1 MSRLQHHYGAVADA
15 GCVEGF
21 LRSPDDVVRFVVGI
35 EDGIA
40 DVQGRPDALRR
51 EDPRQDF
58 GLDPLQKF
66 PRAVGVGVREVE
78 HHFVGSESAHH
89 VVVAHQ
95 RLQDGDDVAIERGAR
110 RQAVRVDDLL
120 EIGEVE
126 ERDREGLV
134 IPAAPFPFLREAR
147 AERGEEVEAGI
158 LVHQTEP
165 VDHFA
170 VVLHQERH
178 RAGRGEAAQ
187 EIFQRHVFVRSAVP
201 VHREISG
208 GPAHQFDPRGGGD
221 GVIEV
226 EPEVLVVV
234 HVSVGVGH
242 DEMVGVEEAADDPLA
257 DGTAVRVDESIRH
270 VAVALDVEIVG
281 VRVLQ
286 EDDRGMSLQQFA
298 ERIQDL
304 VQRMLG
310 VFLVDEKRQR
320 IRQASHRLGGNRHAL
335 LREIAFGN
343 KFVGRVSGQRI
354 GHRRTSSIQFSHRSS
369 PNSRAAGVLVENMG
383 AMRDNRYTC
392 HMNSSS
398 APSLMGMRLAD
409 YARWMEQHESVARP
423 AYSRMMRTG
432 DGLDIPEP
440 TRAEEQDGV
449 RKFCLPVP
457 GPDGHSLET
466 ESVIIPMNGHH
477 GNNWMTL
484 CVSSQ
489 VGCRMACSFCE
500 NGGMGLLANLDPA
513 AIVAQRIAAR
523 RFLLPGGPEGGNNA
537 WRQWRYKDDG
547 IANIVFMGM
556 GEPLDNFDAVVHAIS
571 VLSDPAGLNFP
582 VAHITISTVGR
593 IDGIRKLAALGWRN
607 LRIAVSLNA
616 ARDDVRNELMPI
628 NRGMPLAE
636 LQRALIEY
644 PLGPKGRYC
653 IEYVLMKG
661 VNDSA
666 SDADLVAE
674 WCRPLRCIVNVIPYN
689 PQRDARFAPPSDD
702 VLLAFMNRLKER
714 GQFVKRRVTHGR
726 DLMGACGQLG
736 NSERRRSGASLRPAA
751 TAI

>member
-1 MSRLQHHYGAVADA
+1 
-15 GCVEGF
+15 
-21 LRSPDDVVRFVVGI
+21 
-35 EDGIA
+35 
-40 DVQGRPDALRR
+40 
-51 EDPRQDF
+51 
-58 GLDPLQKF
+58 
-66 PRAVGVGVREVE
+66 
-78 HHFVGSESAHH
+78 
-89 VVVAHQ
+89 
-95 RLQDGDDVAIERGAR
+95 
-110 RQAVRVDDLL
+110 
-120 EIGEVE
+120 
-126 ERDREGLV
+126 
-134 IPAAPFPFLREAR
+134 
-147 AERGEEVEAGI
+147 
-158 LVHQTEP
+158 
-165 VDHFA
+165 
-170 VVLHQERH
+170 
-178 RAGRGEAAQ
+178 
-187 EIFQRHVFVRSAVP
+187 
-201 VHREISG
+201 
-208 GPAHQFDPRGGGD
+208 
-221 GVIEV
+221 
-226 EPEVLVVV
+226 
-234 HVSVGVGH
+234 
-242 DEMVGVEEAADDPLA
+242 
-257 DGTAVRVDESIRH
+257 
-270 VAVALDVEIVG
+270 
-281 VRVLQ
+281 
-286 EDDRGMSLQQFA
+286 
-298 ERIQDL
+298 
-304 VQRMLG
+304 
-310 VFLVDEKRQR
+310 
-320 IRQASHRLGGNRHAL
+320 
-335 LREIAFGN
+335 
-343 KFVGRVSGQRI
+343 
-354 GHRRTSSIQFSHRSS
+354 
-369 PNSRAAGVLVENMG
+369 
-383 AMRDNRYTC
+383 
-392 HMNSSS
+392 
-398 APSLMGMRLAD
+398 MGMRLAD

-500 NGGMGLLANLDPA
+500 TGGMGLLANLDPA